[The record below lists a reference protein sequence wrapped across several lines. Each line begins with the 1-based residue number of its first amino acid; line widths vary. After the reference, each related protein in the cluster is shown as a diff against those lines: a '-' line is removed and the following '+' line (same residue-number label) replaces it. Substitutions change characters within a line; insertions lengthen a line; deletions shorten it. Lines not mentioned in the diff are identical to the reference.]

1 MNDALTEYEKRAKLG
16 KARNKE
22 ISKYK
27 KIIKEREK
35 ESVK

>member
-1 MNDALTEYEKRAKLG
+1 MNEALTEYEKRAKLG

-22 ISKYK
+22 VSKYK
-27 KIIKEREK
+27 KMIKEKEK